1 MIVWLWFW
9 LCLVPYSVPSRYLNQ
24 CRSFF
29 IGSLWRNINFESE
42 RNKILWHG
50 RSPRSF
56 LSLRI
61 TPCLETAGGWI
72 NIKMSS
78 YQYRKSIVEIRRS
91 YDRLISTM
99 GFSILVRWHLY
110 IESGPRCPMADLVH
124 TWLIWVFSLHSALT
138 LWGRDEMAPILQTT
152 LSNAFSS
159 MKKFEFWLKFHW
171 NLSSSIQLTIS
182 QHWFR

>member
-1 MIVWLWFW
+1 MSCPLFSAKPLPEPVAIFFYWVSMKKHQFW
-9 LCLVPYSVPSRYLNQ
+9 IRKKQNSLAWEIPKIISIFENNTLPGNSRGLNQ
-24 CRSFF
+24 Y
-29 IGSLWRNINFESE
+29 
-42 RNKILWHG
+42 KDVIL
-50 RSPRSF
+50 P
-56 LSLRI
+56 
-61 TPCLETAGGWI
+61 
-72 NIKMSS
+72 
-78 YQYRKSIVEIRRS
+78 V

-124 TWLIWVFSLHSALT
+124 AWLIWVFSLHSALT